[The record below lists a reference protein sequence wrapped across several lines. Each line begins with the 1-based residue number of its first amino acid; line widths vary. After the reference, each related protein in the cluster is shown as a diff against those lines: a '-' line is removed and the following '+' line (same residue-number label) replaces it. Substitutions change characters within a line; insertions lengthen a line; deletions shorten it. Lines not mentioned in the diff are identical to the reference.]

1 MRRNLH
7 STVASQPERA
17 VKAPDARELS
27 AWVHEDG
34 LKYGSGLF
42 KLIRAVG
49 MLEVR
54 RKSQSCRDRRS
65 CGVMVSQTR
74 HSGRIERLRS
84 SHAKRVVLGG
94 SENAQERAKSEP
106 KAAEPDRQA

>member
-49 MLEVR
+49 MLEV
-54 RKSQSCRDRRS
+54 S
-65 CGVMVSQTR
+65 VMPGPTL
-74 HSGRIERLRS
+74 LR
-84 SHAKRVVLGG
+84 GYG
-94 SENAQERAKSEP
+94 EP
-106 KAAEPDRQA
+106 NSALWSD